1 MTIPTTETYQ
11 GKPLLLEI
19 DITSRNGHRVAQS
32 VSLRLKGTRQH
43 VPISLL
49 GAWQHAQV
57 QAARLPERT
66 VGMTP
71 RRRSAANSTGR

>member
-19 DITSRNGHRVAQS
+19 DITRRNGHRVAQL
-32 VSLRLKGTRQH
+32 VSLRLRGTRQH

-57 QAARLPERT
+57 QAARLPERVT
-66 VGMTP
+66 GMTA
-71 RRRSAANSTGR
+71 RRSTANSTGG

>member
-19 DITSRNGHRVAQS
+19 NIIRRDGKRIAQT
-32 VSLRLKGTRQH
+32 VSLRQRGTRQH

-57 QAARLPERT
+57 EAARLPARV
-66 VGMTP
+66 VGMTS
-71 RRRSAANSTGR
+71 RRRTANSTGG